1 MGQILIL
8 LAQRQIE
15 PAPKL
20 YNTRLQ
26 VEENVGED
34 IHIHFR
40 SMRFEFTKDEFKV
53 FAHAMKEAYERLI
66 DNEAEG
72 RQ

>member
-1 MGQILIL
+1 MGNILIL

-15 PAPKL
+15 AAPGL

-26 VEENVGED
+26 IEENVGED

-40 SMRFEFTKDEFKV
+40 DLRLELTKDEFKV
-53 FAHAMKEAYERLI
+53 FASAVIEAYNRMM
-66 DNEAEG
+66 EG
-72 RQ
+72 KNSNA

>member
-1 MGQILIL
+1 MGNILIL

-15 PAPKL
+15 PFSDL

-26 VEENVGED
+26 IEENVGED

-40 SMRFEFTKDEFKV
+40 DLRLEFTKNEFKI
-53 FAHAMKEAYERLI
+53 FASAVKEAYERLLE
-66 DNEAEG
+66 NEHTA
-72 RQ
+72 